1 MNHQPHSAA
10 EAADLIIDWLTDD
23 DLSDE
28 EEDQQED
35 ENLSSV
41 VDVARQRQDRR
52 LLSSSSD
59 SYESSESSNSDSDI
73 SNSSFGSN
81 ANGASTHL
89 GKDKT
94 VWKNSPT
101 SVVGRTPAHNVYTGA
116 SGVPRQV
123 SQSISTPYMMHG
135 STSFLKLFFALLW
148 NTLLK
153 RLTEEEIR
161 TFPWL

>member
-10 EAADLIIDWLTDD
+10 EAANLITDWLTDD

-41 VDVARQRQDRR
+41 VDAARQRQDRR

-89 GKDKT
+89 RRTRRYGKIVQLRSLEELLPTMYIQVRVMSLDKFR
-94 VWKNSPT
+94 SLFP
-101 SVVGRTPAHNVYTGA
+101 HH
-116 SGVPRQV
+116 
-123 SQSISTPYMMHG
+123 MMHG
-135 STSFLKLFFALLW
+135 STSFLKLFFALL
-148 NTLLK
+148 
-153 RLTEEEIR
+153 
-161 TFPWL
+161 

>member
-1 MNHQPHSAA
+1 MNHQPHNAA
-10 EAADLIIDWLTDD
+10 EAADLITDWLTDD

-35 ENLSSV
+35 ENLCSV
-41 VDVARQRQDRR
+41 VDAARQRQDRR

-101 SVVGRTPAHNVYTGA
+101 SVVGRILPTMYI
-116 SGVPRQV
+116 QV
-123 SQSISTPYMMHG
+123 RVVSPDKFRSLFPHHMMHG
-135 STSFLKLFFALLW
+135 STSFLKLFFALL
-148 NTLLK
+148 
-153 RLTEEEIR
+153 
-161 TFPWL
+161 

>member
-10 EAADLIIDWLTDD
+10 EAADLITDWLTDD

-28 EEDQQED
+28 EQDQQED

-41 VDVARQRQDRR
+41 VDAARQRQDRR

-101 SVVGRTPAHNVYTGA
+101 SVGRWKNSCPQCIYRCEWC
-116 SGVPRQV
+116 PQ
-123 SQSISTPYMMHG
+123 
-135 STSFLKLFFALLW
+135 TSFAVYFHAM
-148 NTLLK
+148 
-153 RLTEEEIR
+153 
-161 TFPWL
+161 